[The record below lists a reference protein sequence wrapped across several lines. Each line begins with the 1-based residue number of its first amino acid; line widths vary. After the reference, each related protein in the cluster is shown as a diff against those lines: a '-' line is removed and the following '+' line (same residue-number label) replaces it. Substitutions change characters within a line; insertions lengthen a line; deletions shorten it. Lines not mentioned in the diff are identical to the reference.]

1 MAEVRVRVTITG
13 KVQGVFFRSETQ
25 RAAENY
31 GVSGWVRN
39 RSDGTVEALF
49 EGEEEDVNAILEWCQ
64 EGSPYSKVKN
74 VNVIWE
80 EYSGE
85 FDRFEVTY

>member
-1 MAEVRVRVTITG
+1 MAEVRAHVIISG
-13 KVQGVFFRSETQ
+13 KVQGVFFRAETQ

-39 RSDGTVEALF
+39 RSDGAVEALF
-49 EGEEEDVNAILEWCQ
+49 EGEEEDVNTIIEWCK

-74 VNVIWE
+74 VDVTWE

-85 FDRFEVTY
+85 FNTFEIAY